1 MSSWDLLDER
11 EEQELHKV
19 RLLNVEEK
27 PFKRITKRLA
37 TITAIARE
45 RAQQQATPP
54 PDSTNGNDAGDT
66 TTTQETPHP
75 SIQSE
80 REKLKE
86 DLTLDFAAFDSSIAR
101 LQFLLD
107 ANERERQRYA
117 ADQQRILDECA
128 AVRASNAQLREK
140 LDAARATLE
149 QRKVFDRMADDIT
162 NKAMLRPRDDQR
174 LALRKL
180 EEECAGLERETET
193 YTVTWRERRDQFA
206 RIMDEAAR
214 LRRQIRDEQEE
225 VERREGMNEDGEE
238 DGEGSRAGDG
248 TPRHHQNQQQ
258 QQHHPHHSGSGS
270 RGTTPRPD
278 GEAGTPRP
286 TGTSGARTPLR
297 EVQQTGEGDEGLK
310 PRGEG
315 AGSMSRPGST
325 APSLAGTPR
334 LQPQAQNDEGE
345 IEEGEDIEMG
355 ESAPRTANSQAQVRE
370 GTPRITVD
378 APQGNDDRMEVDN

>member
-37 TITAIARE
+37 TITAVARE
-45 RAQQQATPP
+45 RSRQQATPP
-54 PDSTNGNDAGDT
+54 PETTNSNDAAA
-66 TTTQETPHP
+66 TTQENPHP
-75 SIQSE
+75 DIASE

-128 AVRASNAQLREK
+128 AVRANNAQLRTT

-174 LALRKL
+174 AALRKL
-180 EEECAGLERETET
+180 EDECAGLERETET

-238 DGEGSRAGDG
+238 DGEASRAGDG
-248 TPRHHQNQQQ
+248 TPRHH
-258 QQHHPHHSGSGS
+258 HAGPGS

-286 TGTSGARTPLR
+286 AGTSGARTPLR
-297 EVQQTGEGDEGLK
+297 EMQQTGEGYDGLK

-315 AGSMSRPGST
+315 AGSVSGPGSR
-325 APSLAGTPR
+325 AHSRDGTPR
-334 LQPQAQNDEGE
+334 LPQNDEGE
-345 IEEGEDIEMG
+345 IEEGEDVEME
-355 ESAPRTANSQAQVRE
+355 ESAPRTGYSQASIRE